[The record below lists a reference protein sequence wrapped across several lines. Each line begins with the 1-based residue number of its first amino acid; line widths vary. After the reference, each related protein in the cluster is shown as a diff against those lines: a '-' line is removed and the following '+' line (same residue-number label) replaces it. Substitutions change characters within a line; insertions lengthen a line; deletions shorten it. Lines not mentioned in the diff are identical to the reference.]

1 MQSLSQSLRAV
12 LVAASSVTPKD
23 AAAELLRR
31 RRARESLKAFALSVA
46 IPGAPV
52 DDDPASWVCEPA
64 ESLPLAAHHAL
75 LLDKVED
82 CLRAPMG
89 RLMVF
94 MPPGSAKST
103 YAGVVAPAWAM
114 GVWPG
119 CKVISTSY
127 AAKPAYRSSKRT
139 RAICGGA
146 EYAAIWEDRTTIRSG
161 SGAVDEWELT
171 NDSGLL
177 AAGIL
182 GGVTSA
188 RADVLIVDD
197 PVAGRQEADSSTVR
211 ESTRAAYDDD
221 LLTRLK
227 PGASI
232 ILIQTRWHPEDL
244 AGSIL
249 PEDWDGES
257 GRVMCRDGQEW
268 EVLCIPAQA
277 DRDDDPLGRAP
288 GEYLW
293 PEWFTAAHWQQYK
306 AKARTWASL
315 YQGRPK
321 PESGNQFE
329 RDWFVYYQPHE
340 LPARLEYYG
349 ASDFAV
355 TEKDLEKREEPDYTE
370 HGVAGLD
377 DAGTLWI
384 VDWWA
389 EQVELDESVGAQ
401 LAMIRQHSPLWWYGE
416 KGGQENAVRPVRRL
430 LERESDQFANYE
442 YLPTVGDKVARVQ
455 AFRAM
460 VKAGRVR
467 FPNPAHAPWVRRLV
481 DQLVNFPRA
490 RFDDGVD
497 VCGLLGRG
505 IESMAPAKKPQV
517 RQRKPEPKPM
527 TEEWF
532 AARDRA
538 DAKSRADRKNY
549 YR

>member
-1 MQSLSQSLRAV
+1 MREAHR
-12 LVAASSVTPKD
+12 VTPQQ

-31 RRARESLKAFALSVA
+31 RRARESLKAFALA
-46 IPGAPV
+46 IPIPGAPV
-52 DDDPASWVCEPA
+52 DDDPESWVCEPA

-75 LLDKVED
+75 LLDKVEE
-82 CLRAPMG
+82 CLRKPMG

-114 GVWPG
+114 GRWDG
-119 CKVISTSY
+119 FKVIQTSY
-127 AAKPAYRSSKRT
+127 AAGPAFRSSKRT
-139 RAICGGA
+139 RAICGSP
-146 EYAAIWEDRTTIRSG
+146 EYVSIWPERTTIRAG
-161 SGAVDEWELT
+161 SGAVNEWELT
-171 NDSGLL
+171 NDAGLL

-188 RADVLIVDD
+188 RADALIIDD
-197 PVAGRQEADSSTVR
+197 PVAGRQEADSATVR

-257 GRVMCRDGQEW
+257 GPIQCRDGQEW
-268 EVLCIPAQA
+268 EVLNIPAQA
-277 DRDDDPLGRAP
+277 DRPDDPLGREI

-293 PEWFTAAHWQQYK
+293 PEWFSEAHWQQYK
-306 AKARTWASL
+306 AKARTWDSL

-329 RDWFVYYQPHE
+329 RDWFVYYDPHE

-355 TEKDLEKREEPDYTE
+355 TEKDLEKSDEPDYTE
-370 HGVAGLD
+370 HGVTGLD
-377 DAGTLWI
+377 EDRVLWL

-389 EQVELDESVGAQ
+389 DQVELDKSVAAQ
-401 LAMIRQHSPLWWYGE
+401 LAMIRQHRPMWWYGE
-416 KGGQENAVRPVRRL
+416 KGTQENAVRPIRRM

-442 YLPTVGDKVARVQ
+442 YLPHIGDKVAKIQ
-455 AFRAM
+455 TFRAM
-460 VKAGRVR
+460 VKEGRVR
-467 FPNPAHAPWVRRLV
+467 FPNPEHAPWVRRLV

-490 RFDDGVD
+490 RFDDGPD

-505 IESMAPAKKPQV
+505 IETMAPARKPQV
-517 RQRKPEPKPM
+517 RQRKPEPVPF
-527 TEEWF
+527 TEDWF
-532 AARDRA
+532 TARDRA
-538 DAKSRADRKNY
+538 EAKSQADRKDY